1 MRAAHDAMTN
11 IHGRARRNSLDTQ
24 QSAPYIHANL
34 NMARALATR
43 PDDVTAEM
51 AAVSLVGAL
60 LLVLL
65 LLVLIRP
72 LGGSAG

>member
-1 MRAAHDAMTN
+1 MGPRGAIALTEPP
-11 IHGRARRNSLDTQ
+11 G
-24 QSAPYIHANL
+24 APYIHANL
-34 NMARALATR
+34 NMARALSIRT
-43 PDDVTAEM
+43 DDVTAEM

>member
-1 MRAAHDAMTN
+1 MRASHAAMTN
-11 IHGRARRNSLDTQ
+11 IHGAPGRISLDMQ
-24 QSAPYIHANL
+24 QSAPYIRSNL

-43 PDDVTAEM
+43 PAVVSEEV
-51 AAVSLVGAL
+51 AVSLVGAL

-72 LGGSAG
+72 LGGNAG

>member
-1 MRAAHDAMTN
+1 MQR
-11 IHGRARRNSLDTQ
+11 
-24 QSAPYIHANL
+24 SAPYIHANL
-34 NMARALATR
+34 TMARALATR
-43 PDDVTAEM
+43 PDVEIEV

-60 LLVLL
+60 LLALL

>member
-1 MRAAHDAMTN
+1 MRAAHGHMTN
-11 IHGRARRNSLDTQ
+11 IHGRARRICLDMQ

-34 NMARALATR
+34 TMARALATR
-43 PDDVTAEM
+43 PDVAIEG
-51 AAVSLVGAL
+51 AAVSLAGAL
-60 LLVLL
+60 LLALL

>member
-1 MRAAHDAMTN
+1 MTN
-11 IHGRARRNSLDTQ
+11 IHGGSERIPLDTQ
-24 QSAPYIHANL
+24 QGAPYIHANL

-43 PDDVTAEM
+43 PVVASEE

-72 LGGSAG
+72 LGGHAG

>member
-1 MRAAHDAMTN
+1 MTN
-11 IHGRARRNSLDTQ
+11 IHGAGRRIGLDRPPG
-24 QSAPYIHANL
+24 APYIHANL
-34 NMARALATR
+34 NMARALAIRTE
-43 PDDVTAEM
+43 DVTAEA